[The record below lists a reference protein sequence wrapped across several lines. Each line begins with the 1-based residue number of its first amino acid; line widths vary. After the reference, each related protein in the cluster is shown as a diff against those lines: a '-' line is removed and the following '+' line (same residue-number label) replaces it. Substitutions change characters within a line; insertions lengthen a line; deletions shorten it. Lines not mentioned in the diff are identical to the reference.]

1 LYVDIELIATK
12 VLGQKYHGTINID
25 DMLVTPT
32 TISNNVSRLAE
43 HYRSLI
49 RPILIEQ
56 AESGVLT
63 ICPDLWSDKYKQ
75 IDYLGLTAYFVNSN
89 CELLTFDLCCS
100 PYNEVDKTG
109 ESIHSKKN
117 RCFTEPPKMVP

>member
-1 LYVDIELIATK
+1 MYVDIELIATK
-12 VLGQKYHGTINID
+12 VLDQKYHGIINID

-43 HYRSLI
+43 HYKSLI

-75 IDYLGLTAYFVNSN
+75 MDYLGLTAYFVNSN
-89 CELLTFDLCCS
+89 YELLTFDLCCS

-109 ESIHSKKN
+109 ESVLQVSNLVKKK
-117 RCFTEPPKMVP
+117 RVF